1 MRVRMIVYFGV
12 VLVLLLLALL
22 PGAAVS
28 PTGWTVVAW
37 NNLGM
42 HCMDAGFDVFA
53 ILPPYNTIQAHV
65 VDASGHLVKS
75 GTNVKVTY
83 EAVADPT
90 GSINTTS
97 RGKTDFWDNVVALFG
112 ATLPVDAGLAGRD
125 MPGSANTPKAMTFDA
140 SRNWFIAE
148 GIPITPY
155 DDSGKKNPYPMM
167 KVTARDASG
176 SLLASTRIVLPVS
189 DEMDCR
195 TCHASGSP
203 IDARPS
209 AGWVYDPDPERDYR
223 LNVLRIHD
231 DAAKSSPA
239 YGPALAAAGYDAAGL
254 YATVTVRRKP
264 VLCAACHSSE
274 ALPGSGQPGIPSLT
288 RAVHSLHA
296 GVTDPTNGQPLGS
309 SANRSACYRCH
320 PGSETKC
327 LRGAMGAATAADG
340 SMLMQCQSCHGGM
353 AAVGASTRTGWFDE
367 PTCQQCH
374 TGTATKNSGQIRF
387 PSVFDASGKPRVA
400 ADTRFATN
408 TDTPATGLS
417 LYRFSK
423 GHGGLQC
430 SACHGAT
437 HAEYPSSHENDNL
450 QSLDL
455 QGHAGTLGECAACH
469 GPNVPQ
475 TSSGGPHG
483 MHPVGASWVDRHED
497 AAESGLASCRACHGA
512 DDRGTVLSKMF
523 STRSLKTRAGTR
535 TFAAGT
541 AMGCYSC
548 HNGPGGEGNPP
559 SVGTPTPTPRA
570 TSTPAPTVGPTRT
583 PTPTQTPSPT
593 QTPTHTSTPS
603 PTRTPT
609 PGPTAGPT
617 RTPTRPPTRTP
628 TPRPTRR
635 SRWDGE
641 EHVAGIEPGVGER
654 VSTRR

>member
-1 MRVRMIVYFGV
+1 MRVRLIVYFGV

-75 GTNVKVTY
+75 GSSVKVTY

-97 RGKTDFWDNVVALFG
+97 RGKTNFWDNVVALFG
-112 ATLPVDAGLAGRD
+112 APLPVDAGLAGKD
-125 MPGSANTPKAMTFDA
+125 MPGPTNTPKAMTFDA

-167 KVTARDASG
+167 RVTARDASG
-176 SLLASTRIVLPVS
+176 TLLASTRIVLPVS

-231 DAAKSSPA
+231 DAAASSPA
-239 YGPALAAAGYDAAGL
+239 YAPALAAAGYDAAGL
-254 YATVTVRRKP
+254 YATVTVRHKP
-264 VLCAACHSSE
+264 VLCAGCHSSE
-274 ALPGSGQPGIPSLT
+274 ALPGSGRPGIPPLT

-296 GVTDPTNGQPLGS
+296 GVTDPTNGQSLGS

-353 AAVGASTRTGWFDE
+353 ATVGASTRTGWFDE

-374 TGTATKNSGQIRF
+374 TGTATRNSGQIRF
-387 PSVFDASGKPRVA
+387 TSVFDASGNPRVA
-400 ADTRFATN
+400 ADARFATN
-408 TDTPATGLS
+408 ADTPAAGLT

-437 HAEYPSSHENDNL
+437 HAEYPSSHENDNI
-450 QSLDL
+450 QSLEL

-469 GPNVPQ
+469 GANVPQ
-475 TSSGGPHG
+475 TTSGGPHG
-483 MHPVGASWVDRHED
+483 MHPVGSSWVDRHED
-497 AAESGLASCRACHGA
+497 AVEGGGLASCRACHGA

-523 STRSLKTRAGTR
+523 STRSLETRAGTK

-548 HNGPGGEGNPP
+548 HNGPDGEGNPP
-559 SVGTPTPTPRA
+559 SSGTPTPTPRG
-570 TSTPAPTVGPTRT
+570 TSTPAPTAGPTRT
-583 PTPTQTPSPT
+583 PTPTQNPT
-593 QTPTHTSTPS
+593 RTSTPS

-628 TPRPTRR
+628 TPRPTRKAH
-635 SRWDGE
+635 WGGE
-641 EHVAGIEPGVGER
+641 EHAAAPDPGAGRIDPVPR
-654 VSTRR
+654 